1 MMLLFFCF
9 NLFRIKLDLKSFVF
23 VERVTIDCF
32 DSFKRSEN
40 LWFVLNREFVIFWVL
55 SFDRS
60 LVRVCLSYLII
71 SVVGIFACVTY
82 ISRRDRTWFWV
93 CL

>member
-1 MMLLFFCF
+1 MMLLFFRF

-55 SFDRS
+55 LFDRS
-60 LVRVCLSYLII
+60 LVRVCLSDFVI
-71 SVVGIFACVTY
+71 SMVGIFNCVTY
-82 ISRRDRTWFWV
+82 VSRHGWTWLRV

>member
-1 MMLLFFCF
+1 MMLLFFRF

-40 LWFVLNREFVIFWVL
+40 LWFVLNREFVIFLVL
-55 SFDRS
+55 LFDRS
-60 LVRVCLSYLII
+60 LVRVCLSDFII
-71 SVVGIFACVTY
+71 GVVEIFTRVTC
-82 ISRRDRTWFWV
+82 ISRLGLTWLRV
-93 CL
+93 CI